1 MVGLCILFRALP
13 MHQTHKRSLEQGNE
27 PSEKH
32 PHVEPITLLELLS
45 RDFGHCILEYI
56 SDPYKPILRAT
67 CKWFR
72 QKITYGEWD
81 FEASMREYYHSGHS
95 KLIRYV
101 VNQWTWIPTLEAVLN
116 AAANAQWHIFDE
128 EMLNATQKIRLQLL
142 WWASKHR
149 NTDLVKRLCTGPE
162 ELATVTIQTGDI
174 EGFLSSGAADW
185 AFPKLDQM
193 CAGNTTHVLISKR
206 YYSIIEWLI
215 ESGHLLM
222 PRVHTDVIPKVM
234 LCDMH
239 PSEWEHYYME
249 RYLFATGA
257 LQSDGNMLEDFIC
270 RAIIAQRYDIA
281 IDLLHVVRRHAE
293 RNNARLFRNM
303 RGAVLDS
310 NPTNKFCATYLEMF
324 PGTRSGMAEAARF
337 HGYGDELFGS
347 VTGDWKWLRKRV
359 SVSSVRA
366 LDICQSHAARCKIVS
381 AQVIVSCACRDE
393 TCPGYHESCKCPCE
407 CKEIIRELLEGKRW
421 PSLRCTNLPVITSLL
436 LTVYHCRH
444 VLITLPSCA
453 ERFPQYVAGS
463 VCSNSIRV
471 RGGMHNWYTALV
483 RSDSAPGCCP
493 ELTRF
498 ETKKLLCAIRPH
510 IHSLLDA
517 ETLRCMDANIKD
529 ALVREWARPEFE
541 LEYRSKRNSA
551 RPVYVTPLRLYYAK
565 LDGIELQGFIH
576 EDVHGRKN

>member
-1 MVGLCILFRALP
+1 MAGLCILFSDLP

-101 VNQWTWIPTLEAVLN
+101 VNQWTWIPTLEDVLN

-149 NTDLVKRLCTGPE
+149 NAALVKRLCTGPE

-193 CAGNTTHVLISKR
+193 CAGNSTHALISKR

-222 PRVHTDVIPKVM
+222 PRVHTEVIPKVM

-239 PSEWEHYYME
+239 PSEWELYYME

-257 LQSDGNMLEDFIC
+257 LQSDGKMLEDFIC
-270 RAIIAQRYDIA
+270 RAISAQRFDIA
-281 IDLLHVVRRHAE
+281 IDLLHVVRKHAE
-293 RNNARLFRNM
+293 RDNTRFFRNM

-310 NPTNKFCATYLEMF
+310 NPTNRFCATYLEMF
-324 PGTRSGMAEAARF
+324 PAARAGMAEAARF
-337 HGYGDELFGS
+337 HGCGDELFG
-347 VTGDWKWLRKRV
+347 VVEGDWKWLSEQTTLC
-359 SVSSVRA
+359 SVKG
-366 LDICQSHAARCKIVS
+366 LDLSQSHAVRCRIEAASV
-381 AQVIVSCACRDE
+381 AISCACHDE
-393 TCPGYHESCKCPCE
+393 SCPGYQESCKCRCE
-407 CKEIIRELLEGKRW
+407 CKEIICAFLQGNRW
-421 PSLRCTNLPVITSLL
+421 PSLRCKNLMHATSLL
-436 LTVYHCRH
+436 IDVYHCRH

-453 ERFPQYVAGS
+453 ELFPRQVADAVRKS
-463 VCSNSIRV
+463 AIRV
-471 RGGMHNWYTALV
+471 RGGSPWQVAPPG
-483 RSDSAPGCCP
+483 SASRP
-493 ELTRF
+493 ELNRY
-498 ETKKLLCAIRPH
+498 ESKKLLCAMRSH
-510 IHSLLDA
+510 IHHLLDY
-517 ETLRCMDANIKD
+517 ETLKFLDLSIKD
-529 ALVREWARPEFE
+529 ALVREWARPEFSSA
-541 LEYRSKRNSA
+541 YRSKRNSA